1 MCEKTYNNNKEK
13 ILTED
18 FSDNEDM
25 DNSKN
30 FFLLVMKIVFQKKE
44 VQN

>member
-30 FFLLVMKIVFQKKE
+30 FSFSDEDSISEKRTTS
-44 VQN
+44 

>member
-25 DNSKN
+25 DYSKN
-30 FFLLVMKIVFQKKE
+30 FSFSDEDSISKKE